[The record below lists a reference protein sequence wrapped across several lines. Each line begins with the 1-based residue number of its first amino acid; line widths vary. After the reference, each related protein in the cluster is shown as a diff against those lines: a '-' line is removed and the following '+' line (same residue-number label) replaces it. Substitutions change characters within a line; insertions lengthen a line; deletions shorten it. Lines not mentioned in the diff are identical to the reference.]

1 MTEFRNMSVTKF
13 LLLLFGVFFSYILLV
28 VIVGESGAPQN
39 LIYILQILFYVV
51 LFFAFFNRGLTSQEQ
66 KKVLTSDKKT
76 FSLPLMMAPFFIGS
90 LVSVLYGLVIQFLFP
105 NLYESYLGASESIEL
120 MIEQAGYLQIGMIF
134 LAIVVLAPI
143 VEEILFRGILFNL
156 IAKRKSTLFAMIT
169 SSLIFGFLHA
179 ETMVPTAV
187 IGFVL
192 CFIYHKTGN
201 LYLAMGAH
209 AFNNFIAFVMP
220 LLLAQASETSAL
232 VSVLGVLLLLA
243 NGTITILF
251 ARYLVKNWDSIRERT
266 PFFRITLDHEGDMG
280 QREEEKEKEKEKG
293 VIDITKHISH
303 GMEVYP
309 GDPEVVVEE
318 INSISQDGYSLRK
331 LSFSTHSGTH
341 MDFPAH
347 FIENGKTADDFELER
362 FFGET
367 MVVSN
372 FYDPIPYGVKN
383 ILSKEGYLTED
394 RAQMF
399 IKNGVQLIGTVHES
413 IEQDYPYPL
422 HELLLGSDI
431 IILENLELRHVEPG
445 MYRLAVLPLKI
456 EGAEAS
462 PCRAVLF
469 R

>member
-105 NLYESYLGASESIEL
+105 SLFESYLGASESIEL

-156 IAKRKSTLFAMIT
+156 IARRKSTLFAMIT

-209 AFNNFIAFVMP
+209 AFNNLIAFVMP

-243 NGTITILF
+243 NGVITILF
-251 ARYLVKNWDSIRERT
+251 ARYLIKNWDSIRERT
-266 PFFRITLDHEGDMG
+266 PFFRLSHNQEGDIG
-280 QREEEKEKEKEKG
+280 QRDKEAEKEI
-293 VIDITKHISH
+293 IDITKHIRH
-303 GMEVYP
+303 GMDVYP

-318 INSISQDGYSLRK
+318 KNSISQDGFSLRK
-331 LSFSTHSGTH
+331 LSLSTHSGTH
-341 MDFPAH
+341 MDFPSH

-367 MVVSN
+367 AVVSS
-372 FYDPIPYGVKN
+372 FQDPIPYGVKN

-394 RAQMF
+394 RARMF
-399 IKNGVQLIGTVHES
+399 LKNGVQLIGTVHES

-422 HELLLGSDI
+422 HKLLLESDI
-431 IILENLELRHVEPG
+431 IILENLELRHVESG
-445 MYRLAVLPLKI
+445 IYRLGVLPLKI

>member
-105 NLYESYLGASESIEL
+105 SLFESYLGASESIEL

-209 AFNNFIAFVMP
+209 AFNNLIAFVMP

-232 VSVLGVLLLLA
+232 VNVLGVLLLLA
-243 NGTITILF
+243 NGVITILF
-251 ARYLVKNWDSIRERT
+251 ARYLIKNWDSIRERT
-266 PFFRITLDHEGDMG
+266 PFFRLSHNQEGDIG
-280 QREEEKEKEKEKG
+280 QRDKEAEKEI
-293 VIDITKHISH
+293 IDITKHISH

-318 INSISQDGYSLRK
+318 KNSISQDGFSLRK
-331 LSFSTHSGTH
+331 LSLSTHSGTH
-341 MDFPAH
+341 MDFPSH

-367 MVVSN
+367 AVVSS
-372 FYDPIPYGVKN
+372 FQDPIPYGVKN

-394 RAQMF
+394 RARMF
-399 IKNGVQLIGTVHES
+399 LKNGVQLIGTVHES

-422 HELLLGSDI
+422 HKLVLESDI

-445 MYRLAVLPLKI
+445 IYRLAVLPLKI

>member
-105 NLYESYLGASESIEL
+105 SLFESYLGASESIEL

-209 AFNNFIAFVMP
+209 AFNNLIAFVMP

-243 NGTITILF
+243 NGVITILF
-251 ARYLVKNWDSIRERT
+251 ARYLIKNWDSIRERT
-266 PFFRITLDHEGDMG
+266 PFFRLSHNQEGDIG
-280 QREEEKEKEKEKG
+280 QRDKEAEKEI
-293 VIDITKHISH
+293 IDITKHIRH
-303 GMEVYP
+303 GMDVYP

-318 INSISQDGYSLRK
+318 KNSISQDGFSLRK
-331 LSFSTHSGTH
+331 LSLSTHSGTH
-341 MDFPAH
+341 MDFPSH

-367 MVVSN
+367 AVVSS
-372 FYDPIPYGVKN
+372 FQDPIPYGVKN

-394 RAQMF
+394 RARMF
-399 IKNGVQLIGTVHES
+399 LKNGVQLIGTVHES

-422 HELLLGSDI
+422 HKLLLESDI

-445 MYRLAVLPLKI
+445 IYRLVVLPLKI

>member
-105 NLYESYLGASESIEL
+105 SLFESYLGASESIEL

-209 AFNNFIAFVMP
+209 AFNNLIAFVMP

-243 NGTITILF
+243 NGVITILF
-251 ARYLVKNWDSIRERT
+251 ARYLIKNWDSIRERT
-266 PFFRITLDHEGDMG
+266 PFFRLSHNQEGDIG
-280 QREEEKEKEKEKG
+280 QRDKEAEKEI
-293 VIDITKHISH
+293 IDITKHIRH
-303 GMEVYP
+303 GMDVYP

-318 INSISQDGYSLRK
+318 KNSISQDGFSLRK
-331 LSFSTHSGTH
+331 LSLSTHSGTH
-341 MDFPAH
+341 MDFPSH

-367 MVVSN
+367 AVVSS
-372 FYDPIPYGVKN
+372 FQDPIPYGVKN

-394 RAQMF
+394 RARMF
-399 IKNGVQLIGTVHES
+399 LKNGVQLIGTVHES

-422 HELLLGSDI
+422 HKLVLESDI

-445 MYRLAVLPLKI
+445 IYRLAVLPLKI

>member
-105 NLYESYLGASESIEL
+105 SLFESYLGASESIEL

-156 IAKRKSTLFAMIT
+156 IAKRKSTLFAMIA

-192 CFIYHKTGN
+192 CFIYYKTGN

-209 AFNNFIAFVMP
+209 AFNNLIAFVMP

-243 NGTITILF
+243 NGVITILF
-251 ARYLVKNWDSIRERT
+251 ARYLIKNWDSIRERT
-266 PFFRITLDHEGDMG
+266 PFFRLSHNQEGDIG
-280 QREEEKEKEKEKG
+280 QRDKEAEKEI
-293 VIDITKHISH
+293 IDITKHIRH
-303 GMEVYP
+303 GMDVYP

-318 INSISQDGYSLRK
+318 KNSISQDGFSLRK
-331 LSFSTHSGTH
+331 LSLSTHSGTH
-341 MDFPAH
+341 MDFPSH

-367 MVVSN
+367 AVVSS
-372 FYDPIPYGVKN
+372 FQDPIPYGVKN

-394 RAQMF
+394 RARMF
-399 IKNGVQLIGTVHES
+399 LKNGVQLIGTVHES

-422 HELLLGSDI
+422 HKLVLESDI

-445 MYRLAVLPLKI
+445 IYRLADLPLKI

>member
-105 NLYESYLGASESIEL
+105 SLFESYLGASESIEL

-209 AFNNFIAFVMP
+209 AFNNLIAFVMP

-243 NGTITILF
+243 NGVITILF
-251 ARYLVKNWDSIRERT
+251 ARYLIKNWDSIRERT
-266 PFFRITLDHEGDMG
+266 PFFRLSHNQEGDIG
-280 QREEEKEKEKEKG
+280 QRDKEAEKEI
-293 VIDITKHISH
+293 IDITKHISH
-303 GMEVYP
+303 GMDVYP

-318 INSISQDGYSLRK
+318 KNSISQDGFSLRK
-331 LSFSTHSGTH
+331 LSLSTHSGTH
-341 MDFPAH
+341 MDFPSH

-367 MVVSN
+367 AVVSS
-372 FYDPIPYGVKN
+372 FQDPIPYGVKN

-394 RAQMF
+394 RARMF
-399 IKNGVQLIGTVHES
+399 LKNGVQLIGTVHES

-422 HELLLGSDI
+422 HKLVLESDI

-445 MYRLAVLPLKI
+445 IYRLAVLPLKI

>member
-1 MTEFRNMSVTKF
+1 MTDFRNMSVTKF
-13 LLLLFGVFFSYILLV
+13 LLLLFGIFFSYILLAV
-28 VIVGESGAPQN
+28 LIEVTGAPKN
-39 LIYILQILFYVV
+39 LLYIVQILFYVV
-51 LFFAFFNRGLTSQEQ
+51 LFFAFFRHGLTSQEQ
-66 KKVLTSDKKT
+66 KKVLLNDKKT

-90 LVSVLYGLVIQFLFP
+90 LVSVLYGLLIQFLFP
-105 NLYESYLGASESIEL
+105 KLYESYLGASESIEL
-120 MIEQAGYLQIGMIF
+120 MIEQAGYLQMFMIF

-143 VEEILFRGILFNL
+143 VEEIIFRGILFNL
-156 IAKRKSTLFAMIT
+156 IAKRKSALFAMVV

-201 LYLAMGAH
+201 LYLAMAAH
-209 AFNNFIAFVMP
+209 AFNNLIAFVMP
-220 LLLAQASETSAL
+220 FLLAEASETSML
-232 VSVLGVLLLLA
+232 VSVFGVLLLLA
-243 NGTITILF
+243 NVVITILF
-251 ARYLVKNWDSIRERT
+251 VRYLIKNWRSIRERT
-266 PFFRITLDHEGDMG
+266 PFFRLSPNPEGEIG
-280 QREEEKEKEKEKG
+280 QREEQKEKG
-293 VIDITKHISH
+293 IIDITKHIVN
-303 GMEVYP
+303 GMSVYP

-318 INSISQDGYSLRK
+318 KNNISQDGFSLRK
-331 LSFSTHSGTH
+331 LSLSTHSGTH

-367 MVVSN
+367 VVVSS
-372 FYDPIPYGVKN
+372 FHDPIPYGVKN

-399 IKNGVQLIGTVHES
+399 VKNGVQLIGTVHES

-422 HELLLGSDI
+422 HKLLLESDI
-431 IILENLELRHVEPG
+431 IILENLELGQVEPG
-445 MYRLAVLPLKI
+445 MYRLVVLPLKI

>member
-105 NLYESYLGASESIEL
+105 SLFESYLGASESIEL

-156 IAKRKSTLFAMIT
+156 IARRKSTLFAMIT

-209 AFNNFIAFVMP
+209 AFNNLIAFVMP

-243 NGTITILF
+243 NGVITILF
-251 ARYLVKNWDSIRERT
+251 ARYLIKNWDSIRERT
-266 PFFRITLDHEGDMG
+266 PFFRLSHNQEGDIG
-280 QREEEKEKEKEKG
+280 QRDKEAEKEI
-293 VIDITKHISH
+293 IDITKHIRH
-303 GMEVYP
+303 GMDVYP

-318 INSISQDGYSLRK
+318 KNSISQDGFSLRK
-331 LSFSTHSGTH
+331 LSLSTHSGTH
-341 MDFPAH
+341 MDFPSH

-367 MVVSN
+367 AVVSS
-372 FYDPIPYGVKN
+372 FQDPIPYGVKN

-394 RAQMF
+394 RARMF
-399 IKNGVQLIGTVHES
+399 LKNGVQLIGTVHES

-422 HELLLGSDI
+422 HKLLLESDI

-445 MYRLAVLPLKI
+445 IYRLVVLPLKI

>member
-105 NLYESYLGASESIEL
+105 SLFESYLGASESIEL

-156 IAKRKSTLFAMIT
+156 IARRKSTLFAMMT

-209 AFNNFIAFVMP
+209 AFNNLIAFVMP

-243 NGTITILF
+243 NGVITILF
-251 ARYLVKNWDSIRERT
+251 ARYLIKNWDSIRERT
-266 PFFRITLDHEGDMG
+266 PFFRLSHNQEGDIG
-280 QREEEKEKEKEKG
+280 QRDKEAEKEI
-293 VIDITKHISH
+293 IDITKHIRH
-303 GMEVYP
+303 GMDVYP

-318 INSISQDGYSLRK
+318 KNSISQDGFSLRK
-331 LSFSTHSGTH
+331 LSLSTHSGTH
-341 MDFPAH
+341 MDFPSH

-367 MVVSN
+367 AVVSS
-372 FYDPIPYGVKN
+372 FQDPIPYGVKN

-394 RAQMF
+394 RARMF
-399 IKNGVQLIGTVHES
+399 LKNGVQLIGTVHES

-422 HELLLGSDI
+422 HKLLLESDI

-445 MYRLAVLPLKI
+445 IYRLVVLPLKI

>member
-105 NLYESYLGASESIEL
+105 SLFESYLGASESIEL

-156 IAKRKSTLFAMIT
+156 IARRKSTLFAMIT

-209 AFNNFIAFVMP
+209 AFNNLIAFVMP
-220 LLLAQASETSAL
+220 LLLAQASEISAL

-243 NGTITILF
+243 NGVITILF
-251 ARYLVKNWDSIRERT
+251 ARYLIKNWDSIRERT
-266 PFFRITLDHEGDMG
+266 PFFRLSRNQEGDIG
-280 QREEEKEKEKEKG
+280 QRDKEAEKEI
-293 VIDITKHISH
+293 IDITKHIRH
-303 GMEVYP
+303 GMDVYP

-318 INSISQDGYSLRK
+318 KNSISQDGFSLRK
-331 LSFSTHSGTH
+331 LSLSTHSGTH
-341 MDFPAH
+341 MDFPSH

-367 MVVSN
+367 AVVSS
-372 FYDPIPYGVKN
+372 FQDPIPYGVKN

-399 IKNGVQLIGTVHES
+399 LKNGVQLIGTVHES

-422 HELLLGSDI
+422 HKLVLESDI

-445 MYRLAVLPLKI
+445 IYRLAVLPLKI

>member
-105 NLYESYLGASESIEL
+105 SLFESYLGASESIEL

-156 IAKRKSTLFAMIT
+156 IARRKSTLFAMIT

-209 AFNNFIAFVMP
+209 AFNNLIAFVMP

-243 NGTITILF
+243 NGVITILF
-251 ARYLVKNWDSIRERT
+251 ARYLIKNWGSIRERT
-266 PFFRITLDHEGDMG
+266 PFFRLSHNQEGDIG
-280 QREEEKEKEKEKG
+280 QRDKEAEKEI
-293 VIDITKHISH
+293 IDITKHIRH
-303 GMEVYP
+303 GMDVYP

-318 INSISQDGYSLRK
+318 KNSISQDGFSLRK
-331 LSFSTHSGTH
+331 LSLSTHSGTH
-341 MDFPAH
+341 MDFPSH

-367 MVVSN
+367 AVVSS
-372 FYDPIPYGVKN
+372 FQDPIPYGVKN

-394 RAQMF
+394 RARMF
-399 IKNGVQLIGTVHES
+399 LKNGVQLIGTVHES

-422 HELLLGSDI
+422 HKLLLESDI

-445 MYRLAVLPLKI
+445 IYRLVVLPLKI

>member
-105 NLYESYLGASESIEL
+105 SLFESYLGASESIEL

-156 IAKRKSTLFAMIT
+156 IARRKSTLFAMIT

-209 AFNNFIAFVMP
+209 AFNNLIAFVMP

-243 NGTITILF
+243 NGVITILF
-251 ARYLVKNWDSIRERT
+251 ARYLIKNWGSIRERT
-266 PFFRITLDHEGDMG
+266 PFFRLSHNQEGDIG
-280 QREEEKEKEKEKG
+280 QRDKEAEKEI
-293 VIDITKHISH
+293 IDITKHIRH
-303 GMEVYP
+303 GMDVYP

-318 INSISQDGYSLRK
+318 KNSISQDGFSLRK
-331 LSFSTHSGTH
+331 LSLSTHSGTH
-341 MDFPAH
+341 MDFPSH

-367 MVVSN
+367 AEVSS
-372 FYDPIPYGVKN
+372 FQDPIPYGVKN

-394 RAQMF
+394 RARMF
-399 IKNGVQLIGTVHES
+399 LKNGVQLIGTVHES

-422 HELLLGSDI
+422 HKLLLESDI

-445 MYRLAVLPLKI
+445 IYRLVVLPLKI

>member
-105 NLYESYLGASESIEL
+105 SLFESYLGASESIEL

-156 IAKRKSTLFAMIT
+156 IARRKSTLFAMIT
-169 SSLIFGFLHA
+169 SSIIFGFLHA

-209 AFNNFIAFVMP
+209 AFNNLIAFVMP

-243 NGTITILF
+243 NGIITILF
-251 ARYLVKNWDSIRERT
+251 ARYLIKNWDSIRERT
-266 PFFRITLDHEGDMG
+266 PFFRLSHNQEGDIG
-280 QREEEKEKEKEKG
+280 QRDKEAEKEI
-293 VIDITKHISH
+293 IDITKHIRH
-303 GMEVYP
+303 GMDVYP

-318 INSISQDGYSLRK
+318 KNSISQDGFSLRK
-331 LSFSTHSGTH
+331 LSLSTHSGTH
-341 MDFPAH
+341 MDFPSH

-367 MVVSN
+367 AVVSS
-372 FYDPIPYGVKN
+372 FQDPIPYGVKN

-394 RAQMF
+394 RARMF
-399 IKNGVQLIGTVHES
+399 LKNGVQLIGTVHES

-422 HELLLGSDI
+422 HKLVLESDI

-445 MYRLAVLPLKI
+445 IYRLAVLPLKI

>member
-39 LIYILQILFYVV
+39 LIDILQILFYVV

-105 NLYESYLGASESIEL
+105 SLFESYLGASESIEL

-220 LLLAQASETSAL
+220 LLLAQTSETSAL

-243 NGTITILF
+243 NGIITILF
-251 ARYLVKNWDSIRERT
+251 ARYLIKNWDSIRERT
-266 PFFRITLDHEGDMG
+266 PFFRLSHNQEGDIG
-280 QREEEKEKEKEKG
+280 QRDKEVEKEI
-293 VIDITKHISH
+293 IDITKHISH

-318 INSISQDGYSLRK
+318 KNSISRDGFSLRK
-331 LSFSTHSGTH
+331 LSLSTHSGTH
-341 MDFPAH
+341 MDFPSH

-367 MVVSN
+367 AVVSS
-372 FYDPIPYGVKN
+372 FQDPIPYGVKN

-394 RAQMF
+394 RARMF
-399 IKNGVQLIGTVHES
+399 LKNGVQLIGTVHES

-422 HELLLGSDI
+422 HKLLLESDI

-445 MYRLAVLPLKI
+445 IYRLAVLPLKI

>member
-105 NLYESYLGASESIEL
+105 SLFESYLGASESIEL

-156 IAKRKSTLFAMIT
+156 IARRKSTLFAMIT

-209 AFNNFIAFVMP
+209 AFNNLIAFVMP

-243 NGTITILF
+243 NGVITILF
-251 ARYLVKNWDSIRERT
+251 ARYLIKNWDSIRERT
-266 PFFRITLDHEGDMG
+266 PFFRLSHNQEGDIG
-280 QREEEKEKEKEKG
+280 QRDKEAEKEI
-293 VIDITKHISH
+293 IDITKHIRH
-303 GMEVYP
+303 GMDVYP

-318 INSISQDGYSLRK
+318 KNSISQDGFSLRK
-331 LSFSTHSGTH
+331 LSLSTHSGTH
-341 MDFPAH
+341 MDFPSH

-367 MVVSN
+367 AVVSS
-372 FYDPIPYGVKN
+372 FQDPIPYGVKN

-394 RAQMF
+394 RARMF
-399 IKNGVQLIGTVHES
+399 LKNGVQLIGTVHES

-422 HELLLGSDI
+422 HKLVLESDI

-445 MYRLAVLPLKI
+445 IYRLAVLPLKI

>member
-105 NLYESYLGASESIEL
+105 SLFESYLGASESIEL

-156 IAKRKSTLFAMIT
+156 IARRKSTLFAMIT

-209 AFNNFIAFVMP
+209 AFNNLIAFVMP

-243 NGTITILF
+243 NGVITILF
-251 ARYLVKNWDSIRERT
+251 ARYLIKNWDSIRERT
-266 PFFRITLDHEGDMG
+266 PFFRLSHNQEGDIG
-280 QREEEKEKEKEKG
+280 QRDKEAEKEI
-293 VIDITKHISH
+293 IDITKHIRH
-303 GMEVYP
+303 GMDVYP

-318 INSISQDGYSLRK
+318 KNSISQDGFSLRK
-331 LSFSTHSGTH
+331 LSLSTHSGTH
-341 MDFPAH
+341 MDFPSH

-367 MVVSN
+367 AVVSS
-372 FYDPIPYGVKN
+372 FQAPIPYGVKN

-394 RAQMF
+394 RARMF
-399 IKNGVQLIGTVHES
+399 LKNGVQLIGTVHES

-422 HELLLGSDI
+422 HKLLLESDI

-445 MYRLAVLPLKI
+445 IYRLVVLPLKI

>member
-105 NLYESYLGASESIEL
+105 SLFESYLGASESIEL

-209 AFNNFIAFVMP
+209 AFNNLIAFVMP

-243 NGTITILF
+243 NGIITILF
-251 ARYLVKNWDSIRERT
+251 ARYLIKNWDSIRERT
-266 PFFRITLDHEGDMG
+266 PFFRLSHNQEGDIG
-280 QREEEKEKEKEKG
+280 QRDKEAEKEI
-293 VIDITKHISH
+293 IDITKHIRH
-303 GMEVYP
+303 GMDVYP

-318 INSISQDGYSLRK
+318 KNSISQDGFSLRK
-331 LSFSTHSGTH
+331 LSLSTHSGTH
-341 MDFPAH
+341 MDFPSH

-367 MVVSN
+367 AVVSS
-372 FYDPIPYGVKN
+372 FQDPIPYGVKN

-394 RAQMF
+394 RARMF
-399 IKNGVQLIGTVHES
+399 LKNGVQLIGTVHES

-422 HELLLGSDI
+422 HKLVLESDI

-445 MYRLAVLPLKI
+445 IYRLAVLPLKI